1 MTSPDGPKTS
11 SNFRGTQVTD
21 DGAGPKILEHSH
33 RLLVVD
39 GPDRGVEVEVQ
50 ATKLT
55 IGSSSSNDLVL
66 SDTTVSRRHALLAVE
81 GERYVLRDL
90 ESTNGTVL
98 DGTPVKEAYLAPG
111 ARIRL
116 GDTEILFQPRKK
128 WDRIDVTD
136 ADHFGALYG
145 TTGAMKSVFSLLAK
159 LAPTD
164 LSCIIVG
171 ETGTGKELA
180 ARAIHDHSPRDGKP
194 FIVVDCGAISENLI
208 ESELFG
214 HERGAFTGADRS
226 RTGAFEAAH
235 EGTVFLDEI
244 GELPLELQPKLLRVL
259 ERKEVKRLGSTKL
272 LEIDVRVVAAT
283 HRDLTQMVKDNRFRE
298 DLYYRLAEVVVEL
311 PPLRDRLADVPVIAA
326 RILGEFTTDGPVPQL
341 SDDAI
346 DTLSRRPWSGNVRE
360 LRNVLKRAVVLATGP
375 LLTSRDLALDAGGPL
390 RDAGAVGRAPAAA
403 AGAPMEINEDLPIKD
418 ARDRWVAP
426 MEREYLVRI
435 IKRCGG
441 DLDKAAEEA
450 GIHRKSLERLLRQH
464 GLKAADFR

>member
-1 MTSPDGPKTS
+1 MTMADGPE
-11 SNFRGTQVTD
+11 TQVAPD
-21 DGAGPKILEHSH
+21 VVDALRFQRYVLAAAGGAPASYDR
-33 RLLVVD
+33 RLIYLGSAPDCDLVVD
-39 GPDRGVEVEVQ
+39 DP
-50 ATKLT
+50 
-55 IGSSSSNDLVL
+55 
-66 SDTTVSRRHALLAVE
+66 TVSRTHARLEFDGVGYL
-81 GERYVLRDL
+81 LRDL
-90 ESTNGTVL
+90 ASKNGTWV
-98 DGTPVKEAYLAPG
+98 DNVRVREAYLPQA

-116 GDTEILFQPRKK
+116 GHAEVAFSVAGEQVEVQLARGDRLGRLIGQSAQMREIMALIPRVAKS
-128 WDRIDVTD
+128 DV
-136 ADHFGALYG
+136 
-145 TTGAMKSVFSLLAK
+145 SVL
-159 LAPTD
+159 
-164 LSCIIVG
+164 IEG
-171 ETGTGKELA
+171 ESGTGKELVA
-180 ARAIHDHSPRDGKP
+180 EAVQQHSRRADKP
-194 FIVVDCGAISENLI
+194 LVIFDCSAVAPELI

-214 HERGAFTGADRS
+214 HVKGAFTGAVGNRE
-226 RTGAFEAAH
+226 GVFAAAH
-235 EGTVFLDEI
+235 GGTLFLDEI

-283 HRDLTQMVKDNRFRE
+283 HRDLPQMVKDGKFRE

-326 RILGEFTTDGPVPQL
+326 RILAEFASDGPVPEL

-360 LRNVLKRAVVLATGP
+360 LRNVLKRAVVLASGP
-375 LLTSRDLALDAGGPL
+375 LLTSRDLALDAGSPL
-390 RDAGAVGRAPAAA
+390 RDAGVAARPAALP
-403 AGAPMEINEDLPIKD
+403 GAPMEIGEDLPIKE

-435 IKRCGG
+435 IKGCGA